1 MGWPLG
7 RGAQQGRGSL
17 FKVAFVFSTEKG
29 WAEGILLFSP
39 AARATRSVRP
49 RPMPGVCCLLAQLR
63 RDVPDG
69 ASGPTLGRCF
79 QGVVQNNQSSPAESV
94 VASNT
99 QLVCGFQQ
107 GRPPVAALSSTSRRH
122 RAKQP
127 QRSGAAKGLGAG
139 GAGRRARKQTKSPNL
154 FSVEKAG
161 RTSN

>member
-1 MGWPLG
+1 MAVKRG
-7 RGAQQGRGSL
+7 RGE
-17 FKVAFVFSTEKG
+17 VACLRLPSSFLRKKG

-39 AARATRSVRP
+39 AACATRSVRP
-49 RPMPGVCCLLAQLR
+49 SPMPGVCCLLAQLR

-79 QGVVQNNQSSPAESV
+79 QGVVQNNQSSPAEPV

-122 RAKQP
+122 RAKQS
-127 QRSGAAKGLGAG
+127 QRSRAARGSELAV
-139 GAGRRARKQTKSPNL
+139 RAVAPGSKQNPPI
-154 FSVEKAG
+154 FS
-161 RTSN
+161 S